1 VNPISHLRALPLI
14 GCRRARALLSDH
26 LDGDLD
32 DTDHRLLFAHLAHCG
47 RCRRVLA
54 TLTAVID
61 GLRTLP
67 ADRPPSTGSLATT
80 VARRLYDDP
89 PSP

>member
-1 VNPISHLRALPLI
+1 MSTIGQIRTLPLI

-26 LDGDLD
+26 IDGELDAA
-32 DTDHRLLFAHLAHCG
+32 DHRFLSAHLAHCG
-47 RCRRVLA
+47 RCRRILA

-61 GLRTLP
+61 NLRALP
-67 ADRPPSTGSLATT
+67 ADEAPPGGSVADA
-80 VARRLYDDP
+80 VARRLADDS